1 MTCVYDFLRSTFVA
15 TDKAKVRVAGRLAL
29 PFLLAMLG
37 ASCGD
42 VYRPVALPIPA
53 PSPTPAPVAHIFAV
67 SSNGSAPNNTLANPG
82 SINRIDVSGDSVV
95 SSIAA
100 GVGSIHAALTTNGA
114 RIYVV
119 NSVEDTVFASPTNT
133 SPQGTTV
140 NLVQLCDSAGCPPIT
155 PVFVHTTEIARMYVA
170 DEGNGTI
177 SVIDTTSVA
186 VVNTFAVAPGNAGSP
201 LPLPDRNSK
210 PVALAE
216 LPNGTKIYALNKGT
230 NSVSSINTQDG
241 FINKV
246 IALGAT
252 PQWAVANP
260 DNAHVYVIDSAGTI
274 SVIDSRTDTVVS
286 SVSAGSAGTK
296 PNHIAYDPIY
306 NRVFATAAN
315 SPQPAVATFD
325 VSGTSANPNSTL
337 VPHGPGTAL
346 ITPAAGSTCASVP
359 VPAAITVLGDG
370 SRAYVASYQDDGTQ
384 ICTQATVIDTGT
396 GLVTKTVALS
406 QTGLPANAI
415 SQTNCDVARFRVYAT
430 SSNGSTNSNF
440 KVYVSQCDA
449 GTVAI
454 VDTFAVPTGPDP
466 HPSEWLAGWLASPV
480 STFPGSQVSIIGV
493 SAPQV
498 TCPAPTQVAYSY
510 SLLNG
515 PALQPG
521 MTIYIGGMSS
531 GANDGAFPIMTA
543 TGSSFT
549 VTNIC
554 PAPDSTAQ
562 NGTGAVLPPQNPV
575 FLVPGP

>member
-1 MTCVYDFLRSTFVA
+1 LRN
-15 TDKAKVRVAGRLAL
+15 KAKVRVAGRLAL

-37 ASCGD
+37 AGCGD

-53 PSPTPAPVAHIFAV
+53 PSPTPAPVAHIFGI
-67 SSNGSAPNNTLANPG
+67 SSNGTDPNNTFANPG

-95 SSIAA
+95 SSVAA
-100 GVGSIHAALTTNGA
+100 GVGSIHAAITTNGA
-114 RIYVV
+114 RLYVA
-119 NSVEDTVFASPTNT
+119 NNLEDTVFASPTSN
-133 SPQGTTV
+133 SPQGTTI
-140 NLVQLCDSAGCPPIT
+140 NLVQLCDSAGCPVVN
-155 PVFVHTTEIARMYVA
+155 PVFVHTTESARMYVA
-170 DEGNGTI
+170 DEGNGTV
-177 SVIDTTSVA
+177 SVIDTTAVA
-186 VVNTFAVAPGNAGSP
+186 VVNTYAVAPANAGSP
-201 LPLPDRNSK
+201 LPLPDRTSL

-216 LPNGTKIYALNKGT
+216 LPNGTKIYTLNQGT
-230 NSVSSINTQDG
+230 KTVSSINTQDG

-246 IALGAT
+246 IPLGAT
-252 PQWAVANP
+252 PQWAIANP

-274 SVIDSRTDTVVS
+274 SVIDARTDAVVS
-286 SVSAGSAGTK
+286 SVSSGSAGSR
-296 PNHIAYDPIY
+296 PNHIAYDPIF
-306 NRVFATAAN
+306 NRVFATGPN
-315 SPQPAVATFD
+315 SAQPSVAMFD
-325 VSGTSANPNSTL
+325 VSGPSNNPNSTL

-346 ITPAAGSTCASVP
+346 ITPATGSACASVP

-384 ICTQATVIDTGT
+384 ICTQATVINTGT
-396 GLVTKTVALS
+396 GLVTSTVALS

-466 HPSEWLAGWLASPV
+466 HPAEWLAGWLASPV
-480 STFPGSQVSIIGV
+480 SSFPGSQVSITGV

-498 TCPAPTQVAYSY
+498 TCPAATQVTYSY

-521 MTIYIGGMSS
+521 MTIYIGGMSI
-531 GANDGAFPIMTA
+531 GANDGAFPIVTA
-543 TGSSFT
+543 TPSSFAVSNT
-549 VTNIC
+549 C

-562 NGTGAVLPPQNPV
+562 NGTGAVIPPKNPV